1 MKKLTGWFLLTSLC
15 ATTAVAMD
23 EVGGAAPAVEVV
35 PDVVAP
41 DAVELTAEVTT
52 LEVTTLEVT
61 SNDLIAT
68 TGIADSGVALE
79 KDVSLEN
86 TANLED
92 VPIQT
97 FGGAGGDE
105 VLMFSTATR
114 GGEGDI
120 QPNFRNL
127 SAETAGPESR
137 SVVGNPSLLGEHRD
151 RLSGGRERNTSEAG
165 KKPGFL
171 SWFKKDQ
178 SPAVKT
184 TDRAKQL
191 AEIDRMRDQAM
202 RVGDRGLVQ
211 KADRLEAQLKAQPVS
226 RVTK

>member
-1 MKKLTGWFLLTSLC
+1 MKKLTGWFLLAGLC

-35 PDVVAP
+35 PD
-41 DAVELTAEVTT
+41 AVELTAEITT
-52 LEVTTLEVT
+52 LEVTTFEAT

-68 TGIADSGVALE
+68 TGIADSGPAFE
-79 KDVSLEN
+79 KEVPFEN

-137 SVVGNPSLLGEHRD
+137 SVLGNPSLLGEHRD
-151 RLSGGRERNTSEAG
+151 RLSGGRERATSSAA

-178 SPAVKT
+178 SPVVKT

-202 RVGDRGLVQ
+202 RVGDRGLMQ
-211 KADRLEAQLKAQPVS
+211 KADRLEAQLKTQPVS